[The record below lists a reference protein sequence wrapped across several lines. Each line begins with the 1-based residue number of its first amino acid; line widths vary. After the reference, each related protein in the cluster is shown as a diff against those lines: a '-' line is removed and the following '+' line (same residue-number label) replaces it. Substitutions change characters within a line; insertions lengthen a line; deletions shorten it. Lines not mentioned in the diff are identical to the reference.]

1 MKKILILLI
10 LIYKKH
16 ISPLLV
22 RLFGGGCRYYPTCST
37 YAMTSIEEYGIFKGT
52 YLSVKRFLRCNSFTE
67 GDYYDPVPG
76 RFNLN

>member
-10 LIYKKH
+10 QAYKRY

-22 RLFGGGCRYYPTCST
+22 RLFGKGCRFYPTCST
-37 YAMTSIEEYGIFKGT
+37 YAIISLEEYGILKGA
-52 YLSVKRFLRCNSFTE
+52 YLSIKRFLRCNSFTS

-76 RFNLN
+76 RF